1 MSMPRFARPEGAV
14 APQPPVSAASMG
26 VLGCHSCL
34 LACRMPGSGAA
45 GRSATTLCC
54 PRCGATLH
62 SRRPRSVERCR
73 ALLVAAAILYVPAN
87 LLPIMRTELIGGV
100 QRDTIMS
107 GVAYLWSSG
116 AWLLAALV
124 FFASVMVPLLK
135 LISLAFLLATV
146 RGPSRFAAMPRL
158 RLYRLLEFVGRW
170 SMLDIY
176 VVTLLAALVRIRT
189 MATISVEAGAVA
201 FGAVVVLTMLATLQF
216 DPRLIW
222 DSAPD
227 AAEEVR

>member
-1 MSMPRFARPEGAV
+1 MNAPRSAMSLGL
-14 APQPPVSAASMG
+14 
-26 VLGCHSCL
+26 LGCPSCL
-34 LACRMPGSGAA
+34 LASRLPAGGVPSRAA
-45 GRSATTLCC
+45 VLRC
-54 PRCGATLH
+54 PRCGTALH
-62 SRRPRSVERCR
+62 PRRPRSSQRCL
-73 ALLVAAAILYVPAN
+73 ALLIAAAILYAPAN

-107 GVAYLWSSG
+107 GVAYLWVSG
-116 AWLLAALV
+116 SWLLAALV

-135 LISLAFLLATV
+135 LIALAFLLATV
-146 RGPSRFAAMPRL
+146 RGRSRFGAMPRL

-176 VVTLLAALVRIRT
+176 VVTLLAALVKVRT
-189 MATISVEAGAVA
+189 MASITVEAGAVA

-222 DSAPD
+222 DSAPRE
-227 AAEEVR
+227 APQ

>member
-1 MSMPRFARPEGAV
+1 MIPSRPGRPDGAAAPRPAA
-14 APQPPVSAASMG
+14 SAASMG
-26 VLGCHSCL
+26 VLGCPSCL
-34 LACRMPGSGAA
+34 LACRIPATGAD
-45 GRSATTLCC
+45 GPATALCC

-62 SRRPRSVERCR
+62 GRRPRSAARCQ
-73 ALLVAAAILYVPAN
+73 ALLLAAAILYAPAN

-107 GVAYLWSSG
+107 GVAYLWTSG

-146 RGPSRFAAMPRL
+146 RGRSRFAAMPRL

-222 DSAPD
+222 DSAVDD
-227 AAEEVR
+227 AEGA